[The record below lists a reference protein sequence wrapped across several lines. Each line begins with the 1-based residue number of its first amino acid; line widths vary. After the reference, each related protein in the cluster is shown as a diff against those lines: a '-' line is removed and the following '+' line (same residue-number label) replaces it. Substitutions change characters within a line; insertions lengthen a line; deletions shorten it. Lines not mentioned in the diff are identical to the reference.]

1 MTEKEQMLYG
11 DIVVLLLEK
20 REEQLKVLKKINELL
35 CQCGYQDEPEVEP
48 VVKAEDEDEAEVV
61 AVNATAVIEPVEP
74 EAVETIEPCEPC
86 EPCPVCGSCEPCEH
100 QQPCDA
106 CDVCEPQPQPQTEG
120 EVNNG

>member
-20 REEQLKVLKKINELL
+20 REEQLKVLNKINELL
-35 CQCGYQDEPEVEP
+35 CQCGYQDEPET
-48 VVKAEDEDEAEVV
+48 EVV
-61 AVNATAVIEPVEP
+61 EVNATAVIEPNEP
-74 EAVETIEPCEPC
+74 EAVEINEPCEPC

>member
-35 CQCGYQDEPEVEP
+35 CQCGYEDEPEIETEVELNTT
-48 VVKAEDEDEAEVV
+48 EVV
-61 AVNATAVIEPVEP
+61 EVNATAVIEPNEP